1 MDIVVQ
7 YYHHSVLIWYIN
19 FVTALLYWLCWWS
32 VGVDSVQL
40 ISWSPMSQL
49 FLMHLFMCTYMHHV
63 HILQKAAT
71 MEVNYLDTHTL
82 CSPLM
87 AAVSYGEVDKVK
99 ALLRKRADCN
109 MEDSEGFSALFYAI
123 YAEHKQRVC

>member
-1 MDIVVQ
+1 M
-7 YYHHSVLIWYIN
+7 YLH
-19 FVTALLYWLCWWS
+19 A
-32 VGVDSVQL
+32 
-40 ISWSPMSQL
+40 PMY
-49 FLMHLFMCTYMHHV
+49 MCMYV
-63 HILQKAAT
+63 LQKAAAV
-71 MEVNYLDTHTL
+71 EVNYLDMHTL

-123 YAEHKQRVC
+123 YAEHRQRVS